1 MSCGKPH
8 DVNCQ
13 EILERVY
20 VFIDNELED
29 ADCQRIQAHLA
40 ECAPCLH
47 EVDHERMVKALIA
60 RSCAERA
67 PMQLR
72 ERVLVSIREAQA
84 SFGSPYSAGP
94 GWARVEGSSSEFARQ
109 FDIRPEV
116 PGA

>member
-1 MSCGKPH
+1 MSGGNPH
-8 DVNCQ
+8 DVDCQ

-29 ADCQRIQAHLA
+29 ADCQRIRAHLA

-72 ERVLVSIREAQA
+72 ERVLVSIREAQV
-84 SFGSPYSAGP
+84 SFGSSYPVGP
-94 GWARVEGSSSEFARQ
+94 GWARVEGSQAEWTQQ
-109 FDIRPEV
+109 FNTRPEM